1 MDINGHVTIYS
12 LLLPSSIMLA
22 SDATS
27 PFTSKDLVSQ
37 HMGLVDK
44 KDLISIDGVSSQA
57 HLTWLA
63 RSNQSP
69 ILIATGHGVL
79 TCLTPREGQRWE
91 ESFIFGNTP
100 EKFMAVTT
108 NKKNN
113 LIAAST
119 SEGTVM
125 VWQVAEGELA
135 DSSQIYTVNVGAS
148 FTSLGWFSNKS
159 EQYLLAL
166 TATQWAKVDLP
177 FATTSSSVKN
187 NKKVSIREAKEKESS
202 VKQTDKNVEVLGEED
217 VIQPLVNFSQAPL
230 EESVSTTHN
239 STTDTAPVRKRL
251 HKTAALGELVDLPR
265 TTPSADSTANIT
277 NTEKSP
283 VSKPTTVVN
292 DDDDADDKFLEEP
305 TTSDKV
311 PKTTTTIKAR
321 SLFSDEAS
329 DAGDEEMSVQG
340 DENKDEMVDFVDDDL
355 DIVTSKAGL
364 TITPALL
371 EEVRNQIIPR
381 KQEPFQPSTTRPD
394 AQNRRYLVW
403 NHVGSIITREESL
416 ENRIEIRFTSTSSG
430 HRQEAFP
437 DRSGFTM
444 AALCQEGAIFA
455 TPPEEKPQSMNR
467 DYLLENEVE
476 KLGKGSMIYYHAFP
490 GRQFLG
496 GANAPFRWTLPP
508 GEGALGLA
516 AGKGWLAVATSKKFL
531 RLFSATGTEISVSW
545 LTGDFLCMSG
555 CEQWLT
561 IISYN
566 ASNALVATV
575 MEINAS
581 LGGRGRIVVENLPVP
596 LSADSRI
603 SWLGYAC
610 DMGLPAIVDTR
621 GLLSILIYNAFGY
634 QWMPVM
640 DIQEVRKT
648 IDQSYWPITIRGD
661 KLVYVLL
668 HGESKPA
675 VFPQPVVSVKSLRM
689 LLCTHKEGR
698 ELNEADKEKLHRLVW
713 EEMKVCHMEHLLTL
727 PGSTALQED
736 LAEAVEKQSLEADK
750 TILKVFQ
757 EACARDDN
765 PLALSFAS
773 RLRGIQSLEAA
784 IVIAD
789 HFGRTQVAQTLDEIV
804 QYRKALLYQA
814 EAAASAETMQQD
826 GPDST
831 NYPEEESNY
840 EYNTGVPVSSSNSS
854 EGGILSRK
862 ASLKSSMPPL
872 QSSSKSI
879 VTPEPEDIGS
889 PSSKPVNDDNT
900 NTMNNPF
907 ALKKTGQTPI
917 KRKTLM
923 EGVKDLVSS
932 PSPKKPALSV
942 SLIHLY

>member
-1 MDINGHVTIYS
+1 
-12 LLLPSSIMLA
+12 MLA
-22 SDATS
+22 SDATTA

-44 KDLISIDGVSSQA
+44 KDLILIDGVSSQG
-57 HLTWLA
+57 HLTWLS

-69 ILIATGHGVL
+69 VLIATGHGVL
-79 TCLTPREGQRWE
+79 TCLTPCEGQRWE
-91 ESFIFGNTP
+91 ESFIFGNTA

-108 NKKNN
+108 NKNNN

-135 DSSQIYTVNVGAS
+135 DSSQIYTVNAGAS
-148 FTSLGWFSNKS
+148 FTSLGWFANKS

-166 TATQWAKVDLP
+166 TATQWAKVNLP
-177 FATTSSSVKN
+177 FTSTMK
-187 NKKVSIREAKEKESS
+187 NKKVVSIQEGKEKESS
-202 VKQTDKNVEVLGEED
+202 VKKVVKNVEEVEVEKEEEEEEYDD

-230 EESVSTTHN
+230 EESVTTTHN

-251 HKTAALGELVDLPR
+251 HKTTALGELVDLPR
-265 TTPSADSTANIT
+265 TTATTSPLAN
-277 NTEKSP
+277 NTISNIANNAEKSLA
-283 VSKPTTVVN
+283 SKPTAARN
-292 DDDDADDKFLEEP
+292 NDDDADDKFLEEP

-311 PKTTTTIKAR
+311 PTTNTIKAR

-340 DENKDEMVDFVDDDL
+340 GDENKDEMVDFVDVDL
-355 DIVTSKAGL
+355 DMVTSKGAL

-403 NHVGSIITREESL
+403 NHVGSIVTREESL

-455 TPPEEKPQSMNR
+455 TPPEEKPQSTINR
-467 DYLLENEVE
+467 DYLLENDVE

-516 AGKGWLAVATSKKFL
+516 AGKGWLAVATSRKFL

-545 LTGDFLCMSG
+545 LT
-555 CEQWLT
+555 
-561 IISYN
+561 
-566 ASNALVATV
+566 VTV

-621 GLLSILIYNAFGY
+621 GLLSILIYNAVGY

-668 HGESKPA
+668 HGESKPS

-727 PGSTALQED
+727 PGASALQED

-757 EACARDDN
+757 EACAKDDS

-804 QYRKALLYQA
+804 QYRKAIQYQA
-814 EAAASAETMQQD
+814 EAAVSAGSNIESIQQGG
-826 GPDST
+826 GPD
-831 NYPEEESNY
+831 YAEEEEEANY
-840 EYNTGVPVSSSNSS
+840 EYNTGVVATSSSNSS

-862 ASLKSSMPPL
+862 VSLKSSMPPL
-872 QSSSKSI
+872 HTSSSKSI
-879 VTPEPEDIGS
+879 VTPEPEDVGS
-889 PSSKPVNDDNT
+889 PSTKPVNDDN
-900 NTMNNPF
+900 NTVNNPF
-907 ALKKTGQTPI
+907 AVKKTGQTPI

-932 PSPKKPALSV
+932 PSPKKPALSRL
-942 SLIHLY
+942 STFSQTARNHRLADKKML